1 MTVVAA
7 VGVLPR
13 RMAGW
18 AARRSLAPNALTGIG
33 LACSLCAAAWFTSG
47 TRLAAVT
54 GGLALCAGYLA
65 RRIRAQ
71 LVAARDGGGFA
82 QGDAAA
88 AVAAPPVLAGPVLAG
103 PVLAGPVLAGPVLA
117 GPVLANPVQA
127 NPVQANPVLANPV
140 QANPLQANPLLAS
153 WEGWLGGIGA
163 AVGELAVYAGL
174 AVGAR
179 ASQRHGIWLLATDA
193 AITLS
198 ICQLAR
204 LGRLTRI
211 RPARIQSAEIQS
223 AEIQSARIP
232 AAEIQSARGQHARA
246 AELQARSPLSLL
258 AGRLIALSTGERTVV
273 IAVTAPLWG
282 ARITF
287 LALIVWGAAA
297 AAWELA
303 QRLWAPGRPAG
314 GIAACRDDGP
324 AARLVGRLVRG
335 QLMPL
340 PPALAGLSA
349 IVLLAA
355 LGLGNLTGVLLL
367 APVAAMLLAAP
378 GAGHP
383 HDGRLDWLVPLMLLV
398 GQYIFLVALGLSG
411 GVPGPVMFGMISVV
425 ALRQL
430 DVTRRASQQ
439 AGWPAQPSGLGWDG
453 RLVLVGLAAVLGFV
467 TFAYLAL
474 TAYLGLLLCRV
485 SVSGWLAVREPPIS
499 EGERR

>member
-71 LVAARDGGGFA
+71 LVAARNTRGVA

-88 AVAAPPVLAGPVLAG
+88 AVAAPPMLASPVLASPMLAS
-103 PVLAGPVLAGPVLA
+103 PV
-117 GPVLANPVQA
+117 
-127 NPVQANPVLANPV
+127 
-140 QANPLQANPLLAS
+140 LAS

-204 LGRLTRI
+204 LGRVART
-211 RPARIQSAEIQS
+211 RPARIQPAH
-223 AEIQSARIP
+223 IP
-232 AAEIQSARGQHARA
+232 PARGQHARA
-246 AELQARSPLSLL
+246 AELQARSSLSLL

-297 AAWELA
+297 AAWALA
-303 QRLWAPGRPAG
+303 QGVWAPGRSAG

-324 AARLVGRLVRG
+324 AARLAGRLVRG

-430 DVTRRASQQ
+430 DVARRASQQ
-439 AGWPAQPSGLGWDG
+439 AAWPAQPSGLGWDG
-453 RLVLVGLAAVLGFV
+453 RIVLVGLAAVLGFV

>member
-7 VGVLPR
+7 VGVLPA

-65 RRIRAQ
+65 RRIGAQ
-71 LVAARDGGGFA
+71 LLAARDAGEFA
-82 QGDAAA
+82 PGDATA
-88 AVAAPPVLAGPVLAG
+88 AVAAAPVLAGPVLAG
-103 PVLAGPVLAGPVLA
+103 PPLAGPVLAG
-117 GPVLANPVQA
+117 
-127 NPVQANPVLANPV
+127 
-140 QANPLQANPLLAS
+140 

-163 AVGELAVYAGL
+163 ALGELAVYAGL

-204 LGRLTRI
+204 LGRPART
-211 RPARIQSAEIQS
+211 RPARTRPAQ
-223 AEIQSARIP
+223 IP
-232 AAEIQSARGQHARA
+232 PSHIPPARGQHARA
-246 AELQARSPLSLL
+246 AELQARSSLSLL

-297 AAWELA
+297 AAWALA
-303 QRLWAPGRPAG
+303 QGIWALGRPAS

-324 AARLVGRLVRG
+324 AARLVGRLVHG

-355 LGLGNLTGVLLL
+355 LGMGNLTGVLVL
-367 APVAAMLLAAP
+367 APVAALLLAAP

-383 HDGRLDWLVPLMLLV
+383 HDGRFDWLVPLVLLA

-430 DVTRRASQQ
+430 DVARRASQQ
-439 AGWPAQPSGLGWDG
+439 TWWPAQPSGLGWDG
-453 RLVLVGLAAVLGFV
+453 RIVLVGLAAVLGFV

-474 TAYLGLLLCRV
+474 TAYLGWLLCRV
-485 SVSGWLAVREPPIS
+485 SVSGWLAVREPRIS

>member
-7 VGVLPR
+7 VGVLPA

-65 RRIRAQ
+65 RRIGAQ
-71 LVAARDGGGFA
+71 LLAARGAGEFA
-82 QGDAAA
+82 PGDATA
-88 AVAAPPVLAGPVLAG
+88 AVAAAPVLAGPVLAG
-103 PVLAGPVLAGPVLA
+103 
-117 GPVLANPVQA
+117 
-127 NPVQANPVLANPV
+127 
-140 QANPLQANPLLAS
+140 

-163 AVGELAVYAGL
+163 ALGELAVYAGL

-198 ICQLAR
+198 IGRLAR
-204 LGRLTRI
+204 LCRPVRI
-211 RPARIQSAEIQS
+211 RPAQNQAAQNQ
-223 AEIQSARIP
+223 AAQNQAARIS
-232 AAEIQSARGQHARA
+232 SARGQHARV
-246 AELQARSPLSLL
+246 AELPARSWLSLL

-287 LALIVWGAAA
+287 LALIVWGAVA
-297 AAWELA
+297 AAWALA
-303 QRLWAPGRPAG
+303 QGIWALGRSAS

-324 AARLVGRLVRG
+324 AARLVGRLVHG

-355 LGLGNLTGVLLL
+355 LGMGNLTGVLVL
-367 APVAAMLLAAP
+367 APVAALLLAAP

-383 HDGRLDWLVPLMLLV
+383 HDGRLDWLVPLVLLA

-430 DVTRRASQQ
+430 DVARRASQQ

-453 RLVLVGLAAVLGFV
+453 RIVLVGLAAVLGFV

-474 TAYLGLLLCRV
+474 TAYLGWLLCRV
-485 SVSGWLAVREPPIS
+485 SVSGWLAAREPRIS

>member
-1 MTVVAA
+1 MTTRMAATSGASSKAATECSIRVRPVSGSNCFGSPEPNRWPEPPASTTATVRMRRTLPGQAGPGRAGSADVRREGTVRSGAGTESFGSADHRLGWRTTRRAGMTVVAA

-71 LVAARDGGGFA
+71 LVAARNTGGVA

-88 AVAAPPVLAGPVLAG
+88 AVAAPQMLAGPVLAG
-103 PVLAGPVLAGPVLA
+103 AVVAGPVLASPVLA
-117 GPVLANPVQA
+117 SPVLASPV
-127 NPVQANPVLANPV
+127 
-140 QANPLQANPLLAS
+140 LAS

-163 AVGELAVYAGL
+163 ALGELAVYAGL
-174 AVGAR
+174 AVGTR

-198 ICQLAR
+198 IGRLAR
-204 LGRLTRI
+204 LCRPVRI
-211 RPARIQSAEIQS
+211 RPAQNPPAQNQ
-223 AEIQSARIP
+223 AAQNQAARIS
-232 AAEIQSARGQHARA
+232 SARGQHARV
-246 AELQARSPLSLL
+246 AELPARSWLSLL

-287 LALIVWGAAA
+287 LALIVWGAVA

-303 QRLWAPGRPAG
+303 QGIWALGRSAS

-324 AARLVGRLVRG
+324 AARLVGRLVHG

-355 LGLGNLTGVLLL
+355 LGMGNLTGVLLL

-411 GVPGPVMFGMISVV
+411 GGPGPGVFGVISV
-425 ALRQL
+425 
-430 DVTRRASQQ
+430 
-439 AGWPAQPSGLGWDG
+439 G
-453 RLVLVGLAAVLGFV
+453 
-467 TFAYLAL
+467 
-474 TAYLGLLLCRV
+474 
-485 SVSGWLAVREPPIS
+485 
-499 EGERR
+499 

>member
-71 LVAARDGGGFA
+71 LVAARDGAGFA

-103 PVLAGPVLAGPVLA
+103 PVLAGPVLA
-117 GPVLANPVQA
+117 NPV
-127 NPVQANPVLANPV
+127 
-140 QANPLQANPLLAS
+140 LAS
-153 WEGWLGGIGA
+153 WEGWLGGTGA
-163 AVGELAVYAGL
+163 AMGELAVYAGL

-198 ICQLAR
+198 ICQLVR
-204 LGRLTRI
+204 LGRLARI
-211 RPARIQSAEIQS
+211 RPAQ
-223 AEIQSARIP
+223 IP
-232 AAEIQSARGQHARA
+232 AAQIPAAQIPAAQIPAAQIPAAQIPAAQIPAAQIPPSRIPPTRGQHARA
-246 AELQARSPLSLL
+246 AELQARSLLSLL
-258 AGRLIALSTGERTVV
+258 AGRLIALSTGERIAV

-303 QRLWAPGRPAG
+303 QGVWAPGRPAG
-314 GIAACRDDGP
+314 GVAACRDDGP

-398 GQYIFLVALGLSG
+398 GQYILLVALGLSG
-411 GVPGPVMFGMISVV
+411 GVPGPVMFGMISLV

-453 RLVLVGLAAVLGFV
+453 RIVLVGLAAVLGFV

>member
-7 VGVLPR
+7 VGVLPA

-65 RRIRAQ
+65 RRIGAQ
-71 LVAARDGGGFA
+71 LLAARDAGEFA
-82 QGDAAA
+82 PGDATA
-88 AVAAPPVLAGPVLAG
+88 AVAAAPVLAGPVLAG
-103 PVLAGPVLAGPVLA
+103 PPLAGPVLAG
-117 GPVLANPVQA
+117 
-127 NPVQANPVLANPV
+127 
-140 QANPLQANPLLAS
+140 
-153 WEGWLGGIGA
+153 WEGWLSGIGA
-163 AVGELAVYAGL
+163 ALGELAVYAGL

-198 ICQLAR
+198 IGRLAR
-204 LGRLTRI
+204 LCRPVRI
-211 RPARIQSAEIQS
+211 RPAQNPPAQNQAAQNPPAQNQAAQNQAAQNQAAQNPPSRIS
-223 AEIQSARIP
+223 
-232 AAEIQSARGQHARA
+232 SARGQHARV
-246 AELQARSPLSLL
+246 AELPARSWLSLL

-287 LALIVWGAAA
+287 LALIVWGAVA
-297 AAWELA
+297 AAWALA
-303 QRLWAPGRPAG
+303 QGIWALGRPAS

-324 AARLVGRLVRG
+324 AARLVGRLVHG

-355 LGLGNLTGVLLL
+355 LGMGNLTGVLVL
-367 APVAAMLLAAP
+367 APVAALLLAAP

-383 HDGRLDWLVPLMLLV
+383 HDGRFDWLVPLVLLA

-430 DVTRRASQQ
+430 DVARRASQQ
-439 AGWPAQPSGLGWDG
+439 TWWPAQPSGLGWDG
-453 RLVLVGLAAVLGFV
+453 RIVLVGLAAVLGFV

-474 TAYLGLLLCRV
+474 TAYLGWLLCRV
-485 SVSGWLAVREPPIS
+485 SVSGWLAVREPRIS